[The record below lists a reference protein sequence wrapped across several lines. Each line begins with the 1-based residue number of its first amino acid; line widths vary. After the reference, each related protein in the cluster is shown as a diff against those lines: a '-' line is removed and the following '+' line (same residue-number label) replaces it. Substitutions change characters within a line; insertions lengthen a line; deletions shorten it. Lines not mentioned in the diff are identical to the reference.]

1 MLTATPVR
9 THCRHSSVQRRPHRL
24 ALIGPYQPA
33 LIALGLVLGCTRS
46 NPAYLG
52 PHPPND
58 GGMRDSGAGG
68 APPDVAVDTTVVDT
82 GVDRGPD
89 RTPDTGT
96 GDTKLDT
103 NKPDV
108 KTDGGDGG
116 DGGLVNCIDLDGDG
130 YGVGTGCLGPDC
142 DDTNNAFHD
151 TATRPCP
158 TGALN
163 KGICRSGSQTC
174 TAGVW
179 SICIGQV
186 MATGE
191 ACNNEDDDCD
201 GTADNN
207 LPVPT
212 FTCGQGACQ
221 NTVTSCSTGILGL
234 CVPLLSTDTTSDSN
248 CDSKDDDCDGVVD
261 QNCPA
266 VIAACIHVS
275 PTGSDAS
282 TTTGGVAD
290 PFQTIQAALA
300 SIGATTPKSICVAGG
315 PTCQDQAIYTLGD
328 TNTPFKMAA
337 GVSIYGN
344 YESMDWKRCDLSATA
359 PAPTVTLALHHD
371 GGVQFPNTISTPTA
385 LDGFVIKRNNGGSS
399 GAIVSAVTV
408 DGAKQ
413 VRLANL
419 VVNDTPNAGN
429 TYGVDLMN
437 GGEALITH
445 CQIYGG
451 GGTVA
456 SIGVHSVMAKP
467 TIRDNCSMIDAS
479 TGRCTTV
486 CTGSPGLVIAGAA
499 SATSGFSTG
508 VRLDTSPGASVET
521 STVCGTQGLNASG
534 VHISGNATGTVVR
547 ASQISASAGTAD
559 SVGVRIDDCNDTA
572 PWIVGNAVIDGH
584 GSKRSA
590 GIVATGACRPV
601 IDRNALINGG
611 GASTE
616 EADGVSCETN
626 TSGVASL
633 CAVLGNDKIQG
644 SSAAGPTTSV
654 GVACKGHGC
663 ARVAS
668 NMVAGN
674 AGNNVIGVWL
684 VNDGTMVE
692 QNAISGGCGTV
703 TSVGILANDSF
714 ARVQNNLVSAGT
726 CALIA
731 TPQPAYLGMRV
742 VLASGVNE
750 MDIDSNTIDGGG
762 ATAVCSN
769 STALEYRAD
778 AGNSAAMLPK
788 GMIRNN
794 ILRGGACLTRIDFS
808 ESSTNTDP
816 RVFQNN
822 DLVLGAST
830 LYLDE
835 NTTMRNS
842 AGAVNLLTDI
852 LTSGN
857 ISADPMF
864 VSFPADQ
871 HLMTGSACFGAGT
884 PTAAPA
890 TDFDGISRGA
900 APSIG
905 AYQ

>member
-1 MLTATPVR
+1 VR
-9 THCRHSSVQRRPHRL
+9 THCRHSSRTPYRL
-24 ALIGPYQPA
+24 A
-33 LIALGLVLGCTRS
+33 LIALGLALGCTRS

-52 PHPPND
+52 PHPGND
-58 GGMRDSGAGG
+58 GGMNDSAAD
-68 APPDVAVDTTVVDT
+68 APPDVAIDTTVVDT
-82 GVDRGPD
+82 GMDRGVDRGPD
-89 RTPDTGT
+89 T

-103 NKPDV
+103 SKPDV
-108 KTDGGDGG
+108 KTDAADGG
-116 DGGLVNCIDLDGDG
+116 DGGMANCIDLDGDG
-130 YGVGTGCLGPDC
+130 YGVGAGCLGPDC
-142 DDTNNAFHD
+142 DDSNNAVHD

-158 TGALN
+158 AGAVN
-163 KGICRSGSQTC
+163 KGTCRAGSQTC
-174 TAGVW
+174 TGGVW

-186 MATGE
+186 QATGE
-191 ACNNEDDDCD
+191 ACNGQDDDCD
-201 GTADNN
+201 GTPDDN
-207 LPVPT
+207 LPVPM

-221 NTVTSCSTGILGL
+221 NTVVSCSTTGVLGL
-234 CVPLLSTDTTSDSN
+234 CVPHPSTDTTSDSN
-248 CDSKDDDCDGVVD
+248 CDNKDDDCDGLVD
-261 QNCPA
+261 QNCPT

-275 PTGSDAS
+275 PTGSDAAG
-282 TTTGGVAD
+282 TTGGITD

-300 SIGATTPKSICVAGG
+300 FIGPTTPTKSICVAGG

-328 TNTPFKMAA
+328 TNTAFKMSP

-344 YESMDWKRCDLSATA
+344 YESMDWRRCALSPTA
-359 PAPTVTLALHHD
+359 PLPTVTLALHENT
-371 GGVQFPNTISTPTA
+371 GVQFPNTINTPTA
-385 LDGFVIKRNNGGSS
+385 LDGFVLTRNNGGN
-399 GAIVSAVTV
+399 GNLTISAVTV

-445 CQIYGG
+445 CQIFGG
-451 GGTVA
+451 GGTMA
-456 SIGVHSVMAKP
+456 SIGVHSFMAKP
-467 TIRDNCSMIDAS
+467 TIRENCSTFDA
-479 TGRCTTV
+479 TGHCTAG
-486 CTGSPGLVIAGAA
+486 CGGSPGLAIAGAA
-499 SATSGFSTG
+499 SATNGFSTG
-508 VRLDTSPGASVET
+508 VLLDTSPGASVET
-521 STVCGTQGLNASG
+521 STICGTQGLNASG
-534 VHISGNATGTVVR
+534 VHIKGDATGTVVR

-559 SVGVRIDDCNDTA
+559 SVGVRIDDCSNTA

-590 GIVATGACRPV
+590 GIVATGSCRPV
-601 IDRNALINGG
+601 IDNNAQINGG

-633 CAVLGNDKIQG
+633 CAVLGNRSIQG

-668 NMVAGN
+668 NVVTGN
-674 AGNNVIGVWL
+674 AGNNVVGVWL

-692 QNAISGGCGTV
+692 QNTISGGCGTV
-703 TSVGILANDSF
+703 TSIGILANDSF
-714 ARVQNNLVSAGT
+714 ARVQNNLVSAGA
-726 CALIA
+726 CALLA
-731 TPQPAYLGMRV
+731 VPQPVYLGMRV

-762 ATAVCSN
+762 ATAVCNN
-769 STALEYRAD
+769 STAVEYRAD
-778 AGNSAAMLPK
+778 VGNTAAMPTK

-816 RVFQNN
+816 RAFQNN
-822 DLVLGAST
+822 DLVSATT

-835 NTTMRNS
+835 GATTRTS
-842 AGAVNLLTDI
+842 ADAVNALSDI
-852 LTSGN
+852 LTGGN

-864 VSFPADQ
+864 ASFPTNQ
-871 HLMTGSACFGAGT
+871 HLLAGSACKGAGT

-890 TDFDGISRGA
+890 NDLDGNPRSA
-900 APSIG
+900 TKPSIG
-905 AYQ
+905 AYE

>member
-1 MLTATPVR
+1 LLTATPVR
-9 THCRHSSVQRRPHRL
+9 THCRHSSRNPYRL
-24 ALIGPYQPA
+24 A
-33 LIALGLVLGCTRS
+33 LIALGLALGCTRS

-52 PHPPND
+52 PHPGND

-68 APPDVAVDTTVVDT
+68 GSPDVAVDMTVVDT

-96 GDTKLDT
+96 GDTKIDA

-108 KTDGGDGG
+108 KTDAADGG
-116 DGGLVNCIDLDGDG
+116 DGGVVNCIDLDGDG

-158 TGALN
+158 TGTTA
-163 KGICRSGSQTC
+163 KGTCRPGSQTC
-174 TAGVW
+174 TGGVW
-179 SICIGQV
+179 SICIGEV
-186 MATGE
+186 SATGE
-191 ACNNEDDDCD
+191 ACNGEDDDCD
-201 GTADNN
+201 GMADNN
-207 LPVPT
+207 LPA

-221 NTVTSCSTGILGL
+221 NTIGSCSSTGGL
-234 CVPLLSTDTTSDSN
+234 EDCLPHPSTDTTGDDT
-248 CDSKDDDCDGVVD
+248 CDSSDNDCDGLVD
-261 QNCPA
+261 QNCPT

-275 PTGSDAS
+275 PTGSDA
-282 TTTGGVAD
+282 TGTTGGITN

-300 SIGATTPKSICVAGG
+300 FIGPTTPKSICVAGG
-315 PTCQDQAIYTLGD
+315 PTCQDQAIYTVGD
-328 TNTPFKMAA
+328 TNNPFKMLP

-344 YESMDWKRCDLSATA
+344 YESTGWKRCALSPTA
-359 PAPTVTLALHHD
+359 PLPTVTLALHENS
-371 GGVQFPNTISTPTA
+371 GVQFPNTINTPTA
-385 LDGFVIKRNNGGSS
+385 LDGFVLTRNNGGN
-399 GAIVSAVTV
+399 GNLTISAVTV
-408 DGAKQ
+408 NGAKQ

-445 CQIYGG
+445 CQIFGG
-451 GGTVA
+451 GGTMT
-456 SIGVHSVMAKP
+456 SIGVHSLMAKP
-467 TIRDNCSMIDAS
+467 TIRENCSVVDAS
-479 TGRCTTV
+479 TGRCTAG
-486 CTGSPGLVIAGAA
+486 CSGSPGLVIAGAA
-499 SATSGFSTG
+499 SATNGFSTG
-508 VRLDTSPGASVET
+508 ILLDTSPGASVET
-521 STVCGTQGLNASG
+521 STICGTQGLNASG
-534 VHISGNATGTVVR
+534 VHIKGDATGTMVR
-547 ASQISASAGTAD
+547 GSQISASAGTAD
-559 SVGVRIDDCNDTA
+559 SVGVRIDDCNNAA
-572 PWIVGNAVIDGH
+572 PWIVGNAVIQGQ

-601 IDRNALINGG
+601 IDGNAQINGG
-611 GASTE
+611 GAGTD

-633 CAVLGNDKIQG
+633 CAVLGNRNIQG
-644 SSAAGPTTSV
+644 SSAAGPTTSA
-654 GVACKGHGC
+654 GIACKGHGC

-668 NMVAGN
+668 NVVTGN

-714 ARVQNNLVSAGT
+714 ARVQNNLVSAGA
-726 CALIA
+726 CALLA

-762 ATAVCSN
+762 ATAGVCR
-769 STALEYRAD
+769 STAVEYG
-778 AGNSAAMLPK
+778 AGNDVAMPVK
-788 GMIRNN
+788 GVIRNN
-794 ILRGGACLTRIDFS
+794 ILRGGVCLTTRIDFS
-808 ESSTNTDP
+808 ESRANTDP

-822 DLVLGAST
+822 DLDPTGAPT

-835 NTTMRNS
+835 NTTAKTAATINTFPDTS
-842 AGAVNLLTDI
+842 A
-852 LTSGN
+852 SGN
-857 ISADPMF
+857 ISVDPMF
-864 VSFPADQ
+864 VSFPTNQ
-871 HLMTGSACFGAGT
+871 RIGTGSALKGAGT
-884 PTAAPA
+884 STAAPA
-890 TDFDGISRGA
+890 NDFEGNLRSA
-900 APSIG
+900 TKPSIG
-905 AYQ
+905 AYE